1 MQVLVTGHL
10 GYIGTCLVP
19 RLLHAGFEVTG
30 TDTDLYRRCTYGQ
43 LDERV
48 PNLSRDIRDLSSSDL
63 EGLEA
68 VVHLAGLSNDPL
80 GELNPRL
87 TMEINH
93 VATVNLAEMARAAG
107 VRRFLF
113 SSSCSNYGAAG
124 EAEVT
129 EDHPF
134 NPVTAYGRSK
144 VAAEQDLSALAASGF
159 SPTYLRNAT
168 VYGYSPRMRFDLVL
182 NNLVAWAVTSGRV
195 LLKSRGLA
203 WRPLVHVEDVA
214 DAFITFLREPRE
226 DIHGRAFNIGLSSE
240 NFRVSEIARRV
251 VEQVPGSLLDMVEG
265 ASADARSYRVNCDRM
280 ATDVPA
286 WQPRWDI
293 DGGIVSVLEAYRRIG
308 LTGDEFEGPRYA
320 RVAHLKQLLGE
331 GDLGPDLRF
340 PPAA

>member
-182 NNLVAWAVTSGRV
+182 NNLLAWAVTSGRV

-214 DAFITFLREPRE
+214 DAFIACLCAPPE
-226 DIHGRAFNIGLSSE
+226 DVHDQAFNIGLSSE
-240 NFRVSEIARRV
+240 NFRVVEIANRV
-251 VEQVPGSLLDMVEG
+251 VEHVPGSALDMVAG
-265 ASADARSYRVNCDRM
+265 ATADTRSYRVNCDRV
-280 ATDVPA
+280 ASVLPA
-286 WQPRWDI
+286 WRPRWNMDK
-293 DGGIVSVLEAYRRIG
+293 GITSILEVYARIG
-308 LTGDEFEGPRYA
+308 LAEGDFEGPAYA
-320 RVAHLKQLLGE
+320 RVAHLKQLLNDG
-331 GDLGPDLRF
+331 GLRCDLRF
-340 PPAA
+340 RPAA